1 MHMAVLSLCLELS
14 EYRRDDGEAGR
25 PSDVGNGPG
34 MVPEVRLGYAARLRK
49 KQVQFRTKW
58 YLDEVFIKMNG
69 VQHYG
74 EPWTRTSGHRYMARD
89 V

>member
-34 MVPEVRLGYAARLRK
+34 MVPEVRLR
-49 KQVQFRTKW
+49 FRRPV
-58 YLDEVFIKMNG
+58 EEEASSVRS
-69 VQHYG
+69 
-74 EPWTRTSGHRYMARD
+74 EMAP
-89 V
+89 